1 MTDSLSRQLTWCV
14 KSNACKSFDER
25 CYDLLLKIP
34 KGKVATYKKMAE
46 ALDTKAYRAVGQ
58 AMNRNP
64 NLVTVPCHRVVN
76 SNGEVGGY
84 AEGSARKIEL
94 LREEGVEVSENGQI
108 NLFKFL
114 HSFSD

>member
-1 MTDSLSRQLTWCV
+1 V

-34 KGKVATYKKMAE
+34 KGKVTTYKKMAE
-46 ALDTKAYRAVGQ
+46 ALDIKAYRAVGQ
-58 AMNRNP
+58 SMNRNP
-64 NLVTVPCHRVVN
+64 CLVEVPCHRVVK

-84 AEGSARKIEL
+84 AGGSARKTEL

-108 NLFKFL
+108 NLSEFL
-114 HSFSD
+114 HYFSD

>member
-1 MTDSLSRQLTWCV
+1 MTDFFSRQLTWRV

-34 KGKVATYKKMAE
+34 KGKVTTYKKMAE
-46 ALDTKAYRAVGQ
+46 ALDIKAYRAVGQ

-76 SNGEVGGY
+76 SNGELGGY
-84 AEGSARKIEL
+84 ASGSATKLDL
-94 LREEGVEVSENGQI
+94 LRREGVYVSESGHVD
-108 NLFKFL
+108 LSEFL
-114 HSFSD
+114 YSFSD

>member
-1 MTDSLSRQLTWCV
+1 V
-14 KSNACKSFDER
+14 KSNTCKSFDER
-25 CYDLLLKIP
+25 CYDLLLQIP
-34 KGKVATYKKMAE
+34 KGKVTTYREIAH
-46 ALDTKAYRAVGQ
+46 ALGTKAYRAVGQ

-108 NLFKFL
+108 NLFEFL

>member
-1 MTDSLSRQLTWCV
+1 MKQNSS
-14 KSNACKSFDER
+14 KSFDER

-34 KGKVATYKKMAE
+34 KGKVATYKKIADC
-46 ALDTKAYRAVGQ
+46 LDTKAYRAVGQ

-64 NLVTVPCHRVVN
+64 CLVEVPCHRVVK

-84 AEGSARKIEL
+84 AGGSARKIEL

-108 NLFKFL
+108 NLSEFL

>member
-1 MTDSLSRQLTWCV
+1 V
-14 KSNACKSFDER
+14 KPNSSKSFDER

-34 KGKVATYKKMAE
+34 KGKVTTYKKMAE
-46 ALDTKAYRAVGQ
+46 ALDTRAYRAVGQ

-64 NLVTVPCHRVVN
+64 CLVEVPCHRVVK

-84 AEGSARKIEL
+84 AGGSVRKTEL

-108 NLFKFL
+108 NLSEFL
-114 HSFSD
+114 HYFSD

>member
-34 KGKVATYKKMAE
+34 KGKVTTYKKMAE
-46 ALDTKAYRAVGQ
+46 ALDIKAYRAVGQ
-58 AMNRNP
+58 SMNRNP
-64 NLVTVPCHRVVN
+64 CLVEVPCHRVVK

-84 AEGSARKIEL
+84 AGGSARKTEL
-94 LREEGVEVSENGQI
+94 LREEGGEVSENGQI
-108 NLFKFL
+108 NLSEFL

>member
-1 MTDSLSRQLTWCV
+1 MKHESS
-14 KSNACKSFDER
+14 KSFDKD
-25 CYDLLLKIP
+25 CYKLLLKIP
-34 KGKVATYKKMAE
+34 EGKVTTYKEMAE

-84 AEGSARKIEL
+84 AVGSARKIEL

-108 NLFKFL
+108 NLSEFL
-114 HSFSD
+114 HYFSD

>member
-1 MTDSLSRQLTWCV
+1 M
-14 KSNACKSFDER
+14 KSNTCKSFDER
-25 CYDLLLKIP
+25 CYDLLLQIP
-34 KGKVATYKKMAE
+34 KGKVTTYREIAH
-46 ALDTKAYRAVGQ
+46 ALGTKAYRAVGQ

-84 AEGSARKIEL
+84 AVGSARKIEL

-108 NLFKFL
+108 NLSEFL
-114 HSFSD
+114 HYFSD